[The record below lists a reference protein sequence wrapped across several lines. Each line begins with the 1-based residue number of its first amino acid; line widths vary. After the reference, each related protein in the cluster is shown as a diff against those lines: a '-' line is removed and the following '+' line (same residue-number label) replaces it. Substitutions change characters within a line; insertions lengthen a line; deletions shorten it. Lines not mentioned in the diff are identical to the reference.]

1 MSVVLVVLGMAFL
14 ALPGALT
21 GRGAGLAPADWCRH
35 VALCLRAGRL
45 ALLAGLAMLAAP
57 AALYSLGAHHVAHAC
72 HESFHAGMP
81 VPWVAGWLAALVLA
95 RSTWRSWRA
104 RRRDAA
110 AIERLR
116 VPGWLG
122 IHHRSAGVDVVRV
135 PADEVIAYA
144 VPGHPGQVVL
154 SQRLAGALRAD
165 ELDAVVGHERAHLR
179 HGHHDLLRLAADLDA
194 RFGKLGLVRRSTAA
208 LRLAVE
214 RWADEDA
221 ATGPAGR
228 AAVRRALAGTVAM
241 VLEPAAGFTAPCTL
255 AARLQA
261 LDAPPPRP
269 SRAGRVLVSVPAL
282 VLGGAASAVVLAGSA
297 NPHHA
302 TLGLLA
308 LCPFD

>member
-1 MSVVLVVLGMAFL
+1 MSVVLVVLGLAFL
-14 ALPGALT
+14 ALPGALA
-21 GRGAGLAPADWCRH
+21 GRGASLGPADWCRH
-35 VALCLRAGRL
+35 VSVCLRVGRV

-57 AALYSLGAHHVAHAC
+57 AALYSLGAHHIAHAC
-72 HESFHAGMP
+72 HDSFHAGMP
-81 VPWVAGWLAALVLA
+81 IPWVAGWLAALVLA
-95 RSTWRSWRA
+95 HSTWRSWRA
-104 RRRDAA
+104 RHRDVA
-110 AIERLR
+110 AIEHLR

-122 IHHRSAGVDVVRV
+122 THHRSGGVDVVRL
-135 PADEVIAYA
+135 PADEVVAYA
-144 VPGHPGQVVL
+144 VPGRPDQVVL
-154 SQRLAGALRAD
+154 SERLAEALGAD
-165 ELDAVVGHERAHLR
+165 ELEAVVRHERAHLR

-194 RFGKLGLVRRSTAA
+194 RFGELAPVRRSTAA

-241 VLEPAAGFTAPCTL
+241 ALEPAAGFTAPCTL

-269 SRAGRVLVSVPAL
+269 SLARRVLVAVPAL
-282 VLGGAASAVVLAGSA
+282 VLAGAATAVVTAGSV

-302 TLGLLA
+302 TVGLLA
-308 LCPFD
+308 LCPFG